1 MTLQTPA
8 TLHCEVIQRAAQPTL
23 AIRTITSGAEL
34 KSLYA
39 STYQRITQYLGE
51 LGTFPSGPP
60 FGMYHNMDMQR
71 LDVEIG
77 FPVAQK
83 ALGRGDIKASELPA
97 GKYASCVFTGPY
109 DKVSAGWETLMGW
122 VGAHHHQ
129 PVGPYLEVYLND
141 PGEVAPEQLLT
152 QILVGLK

>member
-1 MTLQTPA
+1 MTLETPT
-8 TLHCEVIQRAAQPTL
+8 TLRCEVIQRAAQPTL
-23 AIRTITSGAEL
+23 AVRTITSTPEL

-39 STYQRITQYLGE
+39 SVYPRIAQYLGE
-51 LGTFPSGPP
+51 LGSFPAGPP
-60 FGMYHNMDMQR
+60 FGMYHNMDMQH

-83 ALGRGDIKASELPA
+83 ALGRGDIKAGELPA
-97 GKYASCVFTGPY
+97 GKYASCVYTGPY
-109 DKVSAGWETLMGW
+109 DKVSEGWEALMGW

-141 PGEVAPEQLLT
+141 PAEVPPEQLLT